1 MALCC
6 AGRETGEFNE
16 DENGWPARC
25 ATYPVSETTVR
36 LTKLAAVA
44 LYYGFARH
52 LPQSSR
58 PLCLGMIGKTARGA
72 LCRCMFDK
80 CGRNVNV
87 ERGASFGDGSGI
99 SIGSNSGIG
108 INALVNPAG
117 GIVIGDDVMMGE
129 DVVILSENHRFDD
142 VSRPMRL
149 QGYQTAPVVIEDDVW
164 IGLRVIILAGVRIG
178 RSSVIAA
185 GAVVAN
191 DIPAYSI
198 AGGVPAKVM
207 KRRESGAPGSVA
219 ESS

>member
-1 MALCC
+1 M
-6 AGRETGEFNE
+6 
-16 DENGWPARC
+16 
-25 ATYPVSETTVR
+25 R
-36 LTKLAAVA
+36 LMKLAAVA

-58 PLCLGMIGKTARGA
+58 PLGLGVMGKRTRGV

-87 ERGASFGDGSGI
+87 ERGASFGDGRGI

-108 INALVNPAG
+108 INALVNPSG

-129 DVVILSENHRFDD
+129 DVVILTENHRFDD

-149 QGYQTAPVVIEDDVW
+149 QGYQASPVVIEDDVW
-164 IGLRVIILAGVRIG
+164 IGLRAIILAGVRIG

-198 AGGVPAKVM
+198 AGGVPAKVI
-207 KRRESGAPGSVA
+207 KQRQSGSPGSA
-219 ESS
+219 AGSS